1 MNNKTVCN
9 GIINKLALFTK
20 ENASSILTGVGVVGV
35 VATAVTAAKA
45 TPKAMAL
52 IQNAE
57 NQKNEE
63 LSTLD
68 KIIIAGPAYI
78 PSILI
83 GASTIACIFGANHL
97 NKQKQEALTAA
108 YMMLDNSYKKYR
120 NKVKEIY
127 GEDDERKIR
136 NEIARDG
143 FEIEY
148 VDPDSEKKLFYEPIS
163 ERYFESTVEEIQRA
177 EYELNHQ
184 LILKDYAN
192 INDFYKLLGL
202 APTKIGDKIGWSTY
216 AGYVCYGYNWID
228 FLHDVV
234 ELDGGLECIT
244 INYPYEPT
252 LDYMDY

>member
-20 ENASSILTGVGVVGV
+20 ENASSILTGVGAVGV

-52 IQNAE
+52 VQNAE

-83 GASTIACIFGANHL
+83 GASTIACVFGANYL

-108 YMMLDNSYKKYR
+108 YMMLDNSYKKYKD
-120 NKVKEIY
+120 KVKEVC
-127 GEDDERKIR
+127 GEETEQRIR
-136 NEIARDG
+136 EEIAKDG

-148 VDPDSEKKLFYEPIS
+148 SDIDSEKKLFYEPIS
-163 ERYFESTVEEIQRA
+163 ERYFESTIEEVQRA
-177 EYELNHQ
+177 EYELNHK

-202 APTKIGDKIGWSTY
+202 TPTKVGDKIGWSTY

-228 FLHDVV
+228 FKHDSI
-234 ELDGGLECIT
+234 ELDGGLECIA
-244 INYPYEPT
+244 IDYPYQPS
-252 LDYMDY
+252 LDYTDY